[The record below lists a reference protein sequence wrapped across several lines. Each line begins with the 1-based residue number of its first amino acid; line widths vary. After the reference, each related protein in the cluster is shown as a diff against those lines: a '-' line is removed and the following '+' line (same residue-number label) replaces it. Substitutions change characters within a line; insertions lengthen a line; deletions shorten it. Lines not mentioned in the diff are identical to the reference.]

1 MRDYKL
7 FIPSDCVVSNTE
19 EENTYALK
27 QMKEILKATVLPAS
41 ELDFEKLKTK
51 QSAADFTDYTDRNKQ
66 RAVPGGSV

>member
-41 ELDFEKLKTK
+41 ELDFEKLKGGLDA
-51 QSAADFTDYTDRNKQ
+51 S
-66 RAVPGGSV
+66 VPPRGSGWVRSLL